1 MSCNTDHVS
10 RVLAVSYLQMIK
22 YNIKKKS
29 KWKIQM
35 YHNENKFYDF
45 YVTCYIQGQI
55 NLSISTTPSAFQIQ
69 QNKGLN
75 HCFSTLTPWRQK
87 LLNFY
92 SLIKTILTYI
102 SQKTERVIFQ
112 NYYIYIHIQ
121 KYLSY
126 LLHISFSNPGRLKLR
141 YFPNRCI
148 LVSSDVISQS
158 CLFY

>member
-1 MSCNTDHVS
+1 M
-10 RVLAVSYLQMIK
+10 AKIM
-22 YNIKKKS
+22 
-29 KWKIQM
+29 IQM

-112 NYYIYIHIQ
+112 NNYIYTHTEIFV
-121 KYLSY
+121 LSSSY
-126 LLHISFSNPGRLKLR
+126 QFQQPWKTEMKIFSKQVYFGIFRCHFPVLPLLLILSQQMHTVSP
-141 YFPNRCI
+141 RCACS
-148 LVSSDVISQS
+148 LAEKTVK
-158 CLFY
+158 